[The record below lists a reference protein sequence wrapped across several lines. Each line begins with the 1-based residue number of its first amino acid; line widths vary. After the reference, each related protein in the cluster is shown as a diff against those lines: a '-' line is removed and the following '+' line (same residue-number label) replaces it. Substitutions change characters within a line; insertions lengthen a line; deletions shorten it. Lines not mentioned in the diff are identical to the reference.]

1 MGTVVNGNI
10 WSGACV
16 AGKEITGLVKNG
28 VVFYKREIPTPSI
41 YKRRI
46 MVGDNLYQ
54 VKISSDYPENFYEVF
69 PNNPIQEILIN
80 TSGGDMSFQTT
91 VLNYSYGSLVISS
104 FGDRLKDWYE
114 SSSENVTTYGNQETI
129 FGNSIPVSER
139 NNYNVTEIVN
149 NENSNSYLAQAYRH
163 LFIED
168 PNIRPVQVGDII
180 VSNTKFYFNVPDDFR
195 SELPSIYTP
204 GINDIIMLNK
214 NGLVQKMRINYALN
228 IYDECSIEYMKKSSD
243 GISWDGNTGA
253 TIFDLEQEKNLSIAL
268 AGDMDLLEASGFVG
282 TVTEIN
288 TTSPAYK
295 YIMVDTTTLGA

>member
-28 VVFYKREIPTPSI
+28 VVFYKREIPTPSV

-46 MVGDNLYQ
+46 MVGDSLNSKILYITLPTDFVVQ
-54 VKISSDYPENFYEVF
+54 NNETIIETDTYNAIAKTTNSADTGT
-69 PNNPIQEILIN
+69 PNVDLCY
-80 TSGGDMSFQTT
+80 
-91 VLNYSYGSLVISS
+91 V
-104 FGDRLKDWYE
+104 
-114 SSSENVTTYGNQETI
+114 SSEFTFVGLIGKTQYEIPSDFGTVT
-129 FGNSIPVSER
+129 SIID
-139 NNYNVTEIVN
+139 TDD
-149 NENSNSYLAQAYRH
+149 AYRH
-163 LFIED
+163 LYIED
-168 PNIRPVQVGDII
+168 PNIRPLQVGDII

-204 GINDIIMLNK
+204 SINDIIMLNK

-243 GISWDGNTGA
+243 GISWDGNVGA

-295 YIMVDTTTLGA
+295 YIMVDTTTLGE